1 MSGSSFRYSV
11 YGDCLAS
18 SIPFPELPVSGA
30 RTSRWTFETTS
41 RLAPM
46 VDPTELGAD
55 RIYGEVFARLW
66 AHANGH
72 RIAVDDTGSFELSRD
87 RTHVTWEE
95 RAESWPDFVRAHLV
109 GRVLATALYFDGLL
123 PLHASAVE
131 TRDGVIAFLAPKGF
145 GKSTLALALTTAG
158 ARLVTDDTLPV
169 EPGAAPI
176 AGPSVRPRVAP
187 LAWPGV
193 HSLRVHDDA
202 LAAVG
207 TPRPALDTRDGKRI
221 VSALAAHQLMTRHAP
236 LAAIY
241 LIDPVMPE
249 AGTVTRTLLAAMLAA
264 VGVVAHVKIGR
275 MLGPAAAGP
284 MLERAA
290 AITRSVPVFR
300 LHAPRDLA
308 QLPATAATLLG
319 WHGAPAP

>member
-1 MSGSSFRYSV
+1 MSGTIHRYSV

-18 SIPFPELPVSGA
+18 SIPFPELPLSDAKG
-30 RTSRWTFETTS
+30 SRWTFETTP

-46 VDPTELGAD
+46 DGASELGAD
-55 RIYGEVFARLW
+55 RIYGEVFARLY

-109 GRVLATALYFDGLL
+109 GRVLATALYYDGLL

-145 GKSTLALALTTAG
+145 GKSTLALALSAGG

-169 EPGAAPI
+169 EPSAAPQ
-176 AGPSVRPRVAP
+176 
-187 LAWPGV
+187 AWPGV
-193 HSLRVHDDA
+193 HSLRVNDDA

-207 TPRPALDTRDGKRI
+207 AARPALDTRDGKRI
-221 VSALAAHQLMTRHAP
+221 VSELAPHRLMSRHTP

-241 LIDPVMPE
+241 LLDPVLPE
-249 AGTVTRTLLAAMLAA
+249 AGAVTRTALPALLAAI
-264 VGVVAHVKIGR
+264 GVVAHVKIGR

-290 AITRSVPVFR
+290 VITRTVPVFR
-300 LHAPRDLA
+300 LHAPRDLT
-308 QLPATAATLLG
+308 QLSATATTILG
-319 WHGAPAP
+319 WHGALTA

>member
-1 MSGSSFRYSV
+1 MSGTSYRYSV
-11 YGDCLAS
+11 YGECLAS
-18 SIPFPELPVSGA
+18 SVPFPELPTSDA
-30 RTSRWTFETTS
+30 KASRWTFETTPQ
-41 RLAPM
+41 LAPM
-46 VDPTELGAD
+46 VDATELGAD
-55 RIYGEVFARLW
+55 RIYGEVFARLYTH
-66 AHANGH
+66 AHGH
-72 RIAVDDTGSFELSRD
+72 RITVDDTGSFELSRD
-87 RTHVTWEE
+87 GTHVTWEE

-131 TRDGVIAFLAPKGF
+131 TRDGVVAFLAPKGF
-145 GKSTLALALTTAG
+145 GKSTLALALTVAG

-169 EPGAAPI
+169 EPSAELGMDSGVASR
-176 AGPSVRPRVAP
+176 GRPV
-187 LAWPGV
+187 AWPGV

-207 TPRPALDTRDGKRI
+207 AARPTLDTRDGKRI
-221 VSALAAHQLMTRHAP
+221 VSELLPSQLMSRHTP

-249 AGTVTRTLLAAMLAA
+249 AGTVTRTALPAMLAA

-300 LHAPRDLA
+300 LHAPRDLS
-308 QLPATAATLLG
+308 QLPATAATLLD
-319 WHGAPAP
+319 WHGSPSA

>member
-1 MSGSSFRYSV
+1 MSGAKHRYSV

-18 SIPFPELPVSGA
+18 TIPFPELPTSDA
-30 RTSRWTFETTS
+30 RTSRWTFETAP
-41 RLAPM
+41 RLTPM
-46 VDPTELGAD
+46 TDAAELGAD
-55 RIYGEVFARLW
+55 QIYGNVFARLY
-66 AHANGH
+66 AHAHGH
-72 RIAVDDTGSFELSRD
+72 RIVVDDTGSFELSRD

-109 GRVLATALYFDGLL
+109 GRVLATALYLDGLL
-123 PLHASAVE
+123 PLHASAVQA
-131 TRDGVIAFLAPKGF
+131 RDGVIAFLAPKGF
-145 GKSTLALALTTAG
+145 GKSTLALALTAAG

-169 EPGAAPI
+169 EP
-176 AGPSVRPRVAP
+176 SEAP

-207 TPRPALDTRDGKRI
+207 AARPALETREGKRI
-221 VSALAAHQLMTRHAP
+221 VSELSEDQVMSRHAP

-241 LIDPVMPE
+241 LIDPVAPH
-249 AGTVTRTLLAAMLAA
+249 AGAVTRTVLPSTFAAI
-264 VGVVAHVKIGR
+264 GIVAHVKIGR

-290 AITRSVPVFR
+290 LITKNVPVFQ
-300 LHAPRDLA
+300 LHAPRALA
-308 QLPATAATLLG
+308 QLPATAAAILG
-319 WHGAPAP
+319 WHGAPAA

>member
-1 MSGSSFRYSV
+1 MSGTIHRYSV

-18 SIPFPELPVSGA
+18 SVPFPELPASDAKV
-30 RTSRWTFETTS
+30 SRWTFETTPL
-41 RLAPM
+41 LAPM
-46 VDPTELGAD
+46 VGATELGAD
-55 RIYGEVFARLW
+55 RIYGEVFARLH
-66 AHANGH
+66 AHAHGH
-72 RIAVDDTGSFELSRD
+72 RIVVDDTGSFELSRD

-95 RAESWPDFVRAHLV
+95 RAESWPDFVRAHLI

-131 TRDGVIAFLAPKGF
+131 TGDGVIAFLAPKGF
-145 GKSTLALALTTAG
+145 GKSTLALALGASG
-158 ARLVTDDTLPV
+158 ARLATDDTLPV
-169 EPGAAPI
+169 EPSAAPQ
-176 AGPSVRPRVAP
+176 
-187 LAWPGV
+187 AWPGV

-207 TPRPALDTRDGKRI
+207 AARPALDTREGKRI
-221 VSALAAHQLMTRHAP
+221 VSELAPHQLMSHHTP

-241 LIDPVMPE
+241 LLDPVPPE
-249 AGTVTRTLLAAMLAA
+249 AGTVTRTALPAMLAA
-264 VGVVAHVKIGR
+264 MGVVAHVKIGR

-290 AITRSVPVFR
+290 AITRTVPVFR

-308 QLPATAATLLG
+308 LLPATATTILG
-319 WHGAPAP
+319 WHGALTA

>member
-1 MSGSSFRYSV
+1 MSGTSFRYSV

-18 SIPFPELPVSGA
+18 SMLFPELPISDSTV
-30 RTSRWTFETTS
+30 SRWAFETS
-41 RLAPM
+41 PHLAPM
-46 VDPTELGAD
+46 VDATEIGAD
-55 RIYGEVFARLW
+55 RIYGEVFARLH
-66 AHANGH
+66 AHAHGH
-72 RIAVDDTGSFELSRD
+72 RITVDDTGSFELSRD

-109 GRVLATALYFDGLL
+109 GRVLATALYLDGLL

-131 TRDGVIAFLAPKGF
+131 SRDGVIAFLAPKGF
-145 GKSTLALALTTAG
+145 GKSTLALALTVAG

-169 EPGAAPI
+169 EPSA
-176 AGPSVRPRVAP
+176 AP

-207 TPRPALDTRDGKRI
+207 SGRPALDTRDGKRI
-221 VSALAAHQLMTRHAP
+221 VSELAPHQRMSRRAP

-249 AGTVTRTLLAAMLAA
+249 AGTVTRTVLPAMLAA

-290 AITRSVPVFR
+290 VITRSVPVFR

-308 QLPATAATLLG
+308 QLPATAATLLD
-319 WHGAPAP
+319 WHGAPAA

>member
-1 MSGSSFRYSV
+1 MSGTSHRYSV

-18 SIPFPELPVSGA
+18 SMPFPELPVSES
-30 RTSRWTFETTS
+30 TVSRWTFET
-41 RLAPM
+41 RAKLAPM
-46 VDPTELGAD
+46 SSATELGAD
-55 RIYGEVFARLW
+55 RIYGEVFARLY

-72 RIAVDDTGSFELSRD
+72 RVVVDDTGSFDLSRD
-87 RTHVTWEE
+87 RTQVTWEE

-109 GRVLATALYFDGLL
+109 GRVLATALYYDGLL

-145 GKSTLALALTTAG
+145 GKSTLALALSAAG

-169 EPGAAPI
+169 EPSAAPQ
-176 AGPSVRPRVAP
+176 
-187 LAWPGV
+187 AWPGV
-193 HSLRVHDDA
+193 HSLRVNDDA

-207 TPRPALDTRDGKRI
+207 AARPALDTRDGKRI
-221 VSALAAHQLMTRHAP
+221 VSELAPHRLMSRHTP

-241 LIDPVMPE
+241 LLDPVLPE
-249 AGTVTRTLLAAMLAA
+249 AGAVTRTALPALLAAI
-264 VGVVAHVKIGR
+264 GVVAHVKFGR

-290 AITRSVPVFR
+290 VITRTVPVFR
-300 LHAPRDLA
+300 LHAPRDLT
-308 QLPATAATLLG
+308 QLSATATTILG
-319 WHGAPAP
+319 WHGALTA

>member
-1 MSGSSFRYSV
+1 MSGTSYRYSV
-11 YGDCLAS
+11 YGECLAS
-18 SIPFPELPVSGA
+18 SVPFPELPTSDA
-30 RTSRWTFETTS
+30 KASRWTFETTPQ
-41 RLAPM
+41 LAPM
-46 VDPTELGAD
+46 VGATELGAD
-55 RIYGEVFARLW
+55 RIYGEVFARLYTH
-66 AHANGH
+66 AHGH
-72 RIAVDDTGSFELSRD
+72 RITVDDTGSFELSRD
-87 RTHVTWEE
+87 GTHVTWEE

-131 TRDGVIAFLAPKGF
+131 TRDGVVAFLAPKGF
-145 GKSTLALALTTAG
+145 GKSTLALALTVAG

-169 EPGAAPI
+169 EPHAGA
-176 AGPSVRPRVAP
+176 GMQPSAAP

-207 TPRPALDTRDGKRI
+207 AARPTLDTRDGKRI
-221 VSALAAHQLMTRHAP
+221 VSELAPHQLTSRRAP

-249 AGTVTRTLLAAMLAA
+249 AGTVTRTALPAMLAA

-290 AITRSVPVFR
+290 LITRSVPVFR
-300 LHAPRDLA
+300 LHAPRDLS
-308 QLPATAATLLG
+308 QLPATAATLLD
-319 WHGAPAP
+319 WHGSPTA

>member
-1 MSGSSFRYSV
+1 MSVTFHRYAV

-18 SIPFPELPVSGA
+18 SIPFPELPASDAKV
-30 RTSRWTFETTS
+30 SRWTFETTR
-41 RLAPM
+41 RLTPM
-46 VDPTELGAD
+46 VDAAELGAD
-55 RIYGEVFARLW
+55 RIYGEVFARLH

-72 RIAVDDTGSFELSRD
+72 RIVVDDTGSFELSRD

-95 RAESWPDFVRAHLV
+95 RAESWPDFVRAHLI
-109 GRVLATALYFDGLL
+109 GRVLATAIFLDGLL

-145 GKSTLALALTTAG
+145 GKSTLALALSAAG

-169 EPGAAPI
+169 EPSAAPH
-176 AGPSVRPRVAP
+176 
-187 LAWPGV
+187 AWPGV

-202 LAAVG
+202 LEAVG
-207 TPRPALDTRDGKRI
+207 AARPALGTREGKRI
-221 VSALAAHQLMTRHAP
+221 VSELAPHQLMSRHAP

-241 LIDPVMPE
+241 LLDPVL
-249 AGTVTRTLLAAMLAA
+249 AGAGAVTRTALPAMLAA
-264 VGVVAHVKIGR
+264 MGVVAHVKIGR

-290 AITRSVPVFR
+290 AITRTVPVFR

-308 QLPATAATLLG
+308 QLPQTATTILG
-319 WHGAPAP
+319 WHGALTA

>member
-1 MSGSSFRYSV
+1 MSGTSFRYSV

-18 SIPFPELPVSGA
+18 SMPFPELPISDSTV
-30 RTSRWTFETTS
+30 SRWTFDTTP

-46 VDPTELGAD
+46 VDATELGAD
-55 RIYGEVFARLW
+55 RIYGEVFARLY

-72 RIAVDDTGSFELSRD
+72 RISVDDTGSFELSRD

-109 GRVLATALYFDGLL
+109 GRVLATALYLDGLL

-145 GKSTLALALTTAG
+145 GKSTLALALTVAG

-169 EPGAAPI
+169 EPGASS
-176 AGPSVRPRVAP
+176 SVESLVDSRVTAQ
-187 LAWPGV
+187 AWPGV

-207 TPRPALDTRDGKRI
+207 ASRPALDTRDGKRI
-221 VSALAAHQLMTRHAP
+221 VSELAPQQLMSRRAP

-241 LIDPVMPE
+241 LLDPVIPE
-249 AGTVTRTLLAAMLAA
+249 AGTVTRTVLPAMLAA

-290 AITRSVPVFR
+290 AITRSVPVFQ

-308 QLPATAATLLG
+308 QLPLTAATILG
-319 WHGAPAP
+319 WHGAATA